1 MFIKVHENLINSK
14 GKGGGVHNTA
24 TTAAMDAVTGGT
36 QTDVA
41 AVDIN
46 SIIPKL
52 VSLEAGRMQPEMV
65 TDKGIEVGKQLEE
78 AFGHLQGLLHFAR
91 PVEKKTMEAIQVLI
105 EHGAKVQKKNGA
117 PRTDGETLGRA
128 V

>member
-1 MFIKVHENLINSK
+1 
-14 GKGGGVHNTA
+14 
-24 TTAAMDAVTGGT
+24 
-36 QTDVA
+36 
-41 AVDIN
+41 
-46 SIIPKL
+46 
-52 VSLEAGRMQPEMV
+52 MQ
-65 TDKGIEVGKQLEE
+65 
-78 AFGHLQGLLHFAR
+78 HFAR